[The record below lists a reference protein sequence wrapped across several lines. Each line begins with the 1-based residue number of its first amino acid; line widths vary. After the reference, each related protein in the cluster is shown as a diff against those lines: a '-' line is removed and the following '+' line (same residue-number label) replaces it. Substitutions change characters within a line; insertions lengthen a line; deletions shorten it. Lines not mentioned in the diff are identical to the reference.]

1 MSPMRR
7 YLHPLYESVS
17 VSYAAIFFSKSRMFG
32 IAVLI
37 TTFLYPLHGVSGL
50 LGVLFSNAWAYLL
63 GTDRTSIRGGRFGMN
78 GVLVGLA
85 VGSFYALN
93 VQLLVLFLLATLLL
107 TLVTIFLN
115 YLFHLYIG
123 LPALS
128 MPFNITTWLMMLA
141 GLSLGNLTPA
151 QNLPVV
157 DLPFAMPQPITAFLS
172 TFSAILF
179 QSNPLSGLLIALA
192 VLLYS
197 RIALTLMTAGF
208 LVAFCIYSLLGLDAE
223 MITIHALSFNATF
236 AALALGGMFL
246 IPSAGS
252 LSLGL
257 LASAVAVILTV
268 ACDGLFTAPFSSLAL
283 PFNITVYIFLYAL
296 HHRVHRSKSVTLSEN
311 NALSPEANLRKH
323 HEVLQ
328 QWKKTPI
335 MVSLPFYGRW
345 KVTQGIDGAFT
356 HKENWRFAFD
366 FQAVGFNGQVYKGN
380 GDTPH
385 DYYAFGLPVLTPA
398 KGKVHSIKNDVPDNP
413 IGKTNTAENWGNYV
427 IIEHA
432 PCYYSCIAHLK
443 QGSIKVVAG
452 QDVYEGET
460 IAVCGNSG
468 RSPYPHIHLQ
478 FQNLPSIGSSSISFE
493 FSRLIVDDQQ
503 PTYLPTGIVKE
514 GDVVRNM
521 TPALEYSEFFPYSLN
536 KVWTFTSMSEKK
548 AGSECWQTDMDFYGN
563 TMLVSLPKVTKLY
576 FHLSDGVLRVQSI
589 EGDRTTGLALMGRLL
604 SEIPFTVSNET
615 LTWTTLHT
623 MEDGISPIIK
633 YAMDILSLFGFSLM
647 ALCRYTTKSGNDEIM
662 IQIKSSLQLSIP
674 FFVLPIKAL
683 QDAEII
689 FQRKVGLK
697 ILKTGGRAIEIQQVG

>member
-1 MSPMRR
+1 
-7 YLHPLYESVS
+7 
-17 VSYAAIFFSKSRMFG
+17 
-32 IAVLI
+32 
-37 TTFLYPLHGVSGL
+37 
-50 LGVLFSNAWAYLL
+50 
-63 GTDRTSIRGGRFGMN
+63 
-78 GVLVGLA
+78 
-85 VGSFYALN
+85 
-93 VQLLVLFLLATLLL
+93 
-107 TLVTIFLN
+107 
-115 YLFHLYIG
+115 
-123 LPALS
+123 

-366 FQAVGFNGQVYKGN
+366 FQAVDGNGQVYKGD
-380 GDTPH
+380 GASPH

-398 KGKVHSIKNDVPDNP
+398 KGRVTALKNNLPDNP
-413 IGKTNTAENWGNYV
+413 IGKTNTGNNWGNYI

-432 PCYYSCIAHLK
+432 PGYYSCTAHLK
-443 QGSIKVVAG
+443 QGSVKVIAG
-452 QDVYEGET
+452 QDVQEGEI
-460 IAVCGNSG
+460 IAACGNSG

-478 FQNLPSIGSSSISFE
+478 FQHLPLIGSSSVSFE
-493 FSRLIVDDQQ
+493 FSHLIVGDEQ
-503 PTYLPTGIVKE
+503 PTYLARGIVKE
-514 GDVVRNM
+514 GSLVQNIM
-521 TPALEYSEFFPYSLN
+521 PAMEYSEFFPYSLN
-536 KVWTFTSMSEKK
+536 KAWTFTLISEGKS
-548 AGSECWQTDMDFYGN
+548 GSECWHTDLDFYGN

-576 FHLSDGVLRVQSI
+576 FHLSDGTLSVQSLS
-589 EGDRTTGLALMGRLL
+589 GDRTTGLALMGGLL
-604 SEIPFTVSNET
+604 SEIPFTSYNET
-615 LTWTTLHT
+615 LTWTALHGVD
-623 MEDGISPIIK
+623 DGISPILK
-633 YAMDILSLFGFSLM
+633 MFMDILSLLGFRLT
-647 ALCRYTTKSGNDEIM
+647 ALRSCTTRQITIGGNDQIM
-662 IQIKSSLQLSIP
+662 AQIKSSLHLTMP
-674 FFVLPIKAL
+674 FLVLPIKAL

-689 FQRKVGLK
+689 FQRKIGLK
-697 ILKTGGRAIEIQQVG
+697 RLKMGGTTLEIQQTTE